1 MELLSHKTDVK
12 QWMPVSLGAD
22 VTLDGSVCALIAGPC
37 AAESRDQ
44 IMRSAEFMASCGVR
58 VFRAGCYKPRTNPY
72 SFQGAERKGLAWL
85 AEARDEFGLL
95 IVSEL
100 RDASHFDEVNDVVDI
115 LQIGSKAMFNHALL
129 KACGKSNKPVLL
141 KRFFSATV
149 QELMQMADYI
159 MKEGNEQVMLC
170 ERGIRTFEPS
180 TRFSLDLCGAA
191 MLQEKSC
198 LPLVLDPS
206 HSMGLRFAVPR
217 LAKACFAFGCDA
229 IMLEVHPNVEEA
241 LCDKDQ
247 ALTHEQFSELLVELR
262 QLAGVSER
270 ALV

>member
-1 MELLSHKTDVK
+1 MDLLSQKQAGRPYTPVHLGSDV
-12 QWMPVSLGAD
+12 V
-22 VTLDGSVCALIAGPC
+22 LDGSVCAMMAGPC

-44 IMRSAEFMASCGVR
+44 IMRSAEFMAECGIR
-58 VFRAGCYKPRTNPY
+58 IFRAGCYKPRTNPY
-72 SFQGAERKGLAWL
+72 SFQGSGQEGLTWL
-85 AEARDEFGLL
+85 AEVRRQFGLL

-129 KACGKSNKPVLL
+129 KACGKSGKPVLL
-141 KRFFSATV
+141 KRFFAATV

-159 MKEGNEQVMLC
+159 MQEGNERVMLC

-191 MLQEKSC
+191 VLQEKSC

-206 HSMGLRFAVPR
+206 HAMGLRFAVPR
-217 LAKACFAFGCDA
+217 LAKACLAFGCDA
-229 IMLEVHPNVEEA
+229 LMLEVHPQVDEA

-247 ALTHEQFSELLVELR
+247 ALTHEVFKALLSDLR
-262 QLAGVSER
+262 RMSDVMGRKV
-270 ALV
+270 V